1 MIKAIL
7 ALVLALFLGTAAAE
21 TRDVNQY
28 FFDQKMGDFQA
39 ELATAKKAGKQGVLL
54 MFELDDCPFC
64 HRMKHT
70 ILNQSEVQDYYRKHF
85 LIFSVDIKSDNPMV
99 DFKGRETTEKNFS
112 AEQRARATPA
122 FAFYDLDGKLATRFT
137 GPTKDVNE
145 FLLLGRYVAEGAYKD
160 KSLTFARNKRK
171 QVAQ

>member
-1 MIKAIL
+1 MS
-7 ALVLALFLGTAAAE
+7 FLGTAAAE

-28 FFDQKMGDFQA
+28 FFDQKMGDFQS
-39 ELATAKKAGKQGVLL
+39 ELVTAQKAGKQGVLL

-70 ILNQSEVQDYYRKHF
+70 ILNQSEVQDYYRAHF

-99 DFKGRETTEKNFS
+99 DFKGRETTEKIF
-112 AEQRARATPA
+112 AAGQRVRVTPV
-122 FAFYDLDGKLATRFT
+122 FAFYDLDGTLAARFT
-137 GPTKDVNE
+137 GPAKDMNE
-145 FLLLGRYVAEGAYKD
+145 FMLLGRYVAEGAYKD
-160 KSLTFARNKRK
+160 KALTFARYKLK